1 MSNLEPVPD
10 ELKHIQPYI
19 QRGHEVVRADP
30 IVSYFCKYYA
40 AQLSIAKQGSSPSA
54 QSYLLNLL
62 DTLETEKA
70 QLQGSDA
77 MTDDT
82 TACAHCTQ
90 FALRIFAKADTED
103 REGRA
108 TKATARNFI
117 VSSQFMQVVAAFG
130 ELDEGVKEKIRY
142 AKWRAAEI
150 LKAMREGREPVPPS
164 GESEGDVMGW
174 PSPPQGQ
181 SPSQLGQQGPPS
193 QLGPQG
199 LQSPQIQQ
207 GPLSQ
212 PGQPQWPDTSYQTSQ
227 PQAPSF
233 TPSHH
238 TPDIL
243 PSVPHTNLHSSGA
256 PNQASISREMSHG
269 AATFIPVPAASLP
282 AANDTGDFVLDPGDA
297 KIAQK
302 HARWA
307 ISALEYDDVN
317 TAIDNLQKAI
327 QVLRPYKS

>member
-1 MSNLEPVPD
+1 MSSLEPVPD
-10 ELKHIQPYI
+10 ELKHIQPFI
-19 QRGHEVVRADP
+19 QRGQEVARADP

-40 AQLSIAKQGSSPSA
+40 AQLSIAKQGTSPA
-54 QSYLLNLL
+54 TQSYLLNLL

-70 QLQGSDA
+70 QLQGSES
-77 MTDDT
+77 MSDDT

-103 REGRA
+103 REGKA
-108 TKATARNFI
+108 SKATARNFI

-130 ELDEGVKEKIRY
+130 ELDDGIKEKMRY

-150 LKAMREGREPVPPS
+150 LKAMREGREVVPPS
-164 GESEGDVMGW
+164 GEADMEVQGGVMGW

-181 SPSQLGQQGPPS
+181 SPQIQQIPQVQQGPQSQQGLPS
-193 QLGPQG
+193 QL
-199 LQSPQIQQ
+199 
-207 GPLSQ
+207 
-212 PGQPQWPDTSYQTSQ
+212 GQPQWPDTSYHSSPQ
-227 PQAPSF
+227 PQAPPHSY

-238 TPDIL
+238 APDIL
-243 PSVPHTNLHSSGA
+243 PSVPHTNLHTTST
-256 PNQASISREMSHG
+256 NHVSISREMSMG

-282 AANDTGDFVLDPGDA
+282 VVNNSEDFVLDPGDA
-297 KIAQK
+297 KLAQK

-317 TAIDNLQKAI
+317 TAIENLQKAI
-327 QVLRPYKS
+327 Q

>member
-1 MSNLEPVPD
+1 MSSLEPIPD
-10 ELKHIQPYI
+10 ELKHIQPFI
-19 QRGHEVVRADP
+19 QRGQEIARADP
-30 IVSYFCKYYA
+30 VVSYFCKYYA
-40 AQLSIAKQGSSPSA
+40 AQLSIAKQGTSPSTQA
-54 QSYLLNLL
+54 YLLSLL

-70 QLQGSDA
+70 QLQGADGMS
-77 MTDDT
+77 DDT

-103 REGRA
+103 REGKA

-130 ELDEGVKEKIRY
+130 EMDEGVKEKMRY

-150 LKAMREGREPVPPS
+150 LKAMREGREVVPPS
-164 GESEGDVMGW
+164 GEVQSVEGW

-181 SPSQLGQQGPPS
+181 SPQILQGP
-193 QLGPQG
+193 
-199 LQSPQIQQ
+199 QSPQIQQ
-207 GPLSQ
+207 GPQS
-212 PGQPQWPDTSYQTSQ
+212 QPQWPDTSYHSSPQ
-227 PQAPSF
+227 PPAPY

-243 PSVPHTNLHSSGA
+243 PSVPHTNLHTTSA
-256 PNQASISREMSHG
+256 NHASISREMSMG

-282 AANDTGDFVLDPGDA
+282 VVNDVDLVLDPGDA
-297 KIAQK
+297 KMAQK

-327 QVLRPYKS
+327 QVLRPYKK